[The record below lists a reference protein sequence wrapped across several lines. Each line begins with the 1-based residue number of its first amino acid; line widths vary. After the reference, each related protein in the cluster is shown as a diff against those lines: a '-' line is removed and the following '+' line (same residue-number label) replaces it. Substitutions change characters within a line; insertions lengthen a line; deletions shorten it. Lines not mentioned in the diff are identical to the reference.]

1 MKTFLLAVGLLFVLL
16 IILVV
21 LLPFLIDL
29 NKYQTRYL
37 PMIEDALNRKVTLS
51 DIKLTIV
58 PRLGVRVAGFTV
70 MDDPAFDSG
79 PFASLSSLDVGVK
92 LLPLL
97 SGRVEV
103 EEIVLEEPVITVIKN
118 RQGVMNISTL
128 GKQGPK
134 MPEAPKEAPPPE
146 VEGPLRALAMLAV
159 DRVSLSGGKLM
170 YLDQS
175 APKPTNLTIQD
186 LQVLLQSVRL
196 GEMPRLHLAA
206 VVQPYN
212 IPVRLDGIAGPL
224 TETLDL
230 QTVNADIAVGKIAL
244 AVKGRAVGG
253 RANATLTSPMINT
266 ADLPVA
272 LPLAKPVRIKDL
284 HIEAETTYPLKG
296 HVDPLE
302 IATVKTLRCAVVLGD
317 SIINVNGSLLGGE
330 AKVTASSSVINTA
343 DLPVSVPLRKP
354 IDVKDLTLAAEVKGR
369 EATMENLSLKLF
381 GGQLVSEAAVMLTSR
396 HQPFEGKVALQ
407 GIQLGPVVDALTE
420 RISAGGTAAAQLS
433 VRGRG
438 LSMSE
443 LTNAL
448 EGTGSFA
455 VKDGTIE
462 GVNLLQEAL
471 ALLKAA
477 GIKLDATK
485 ATVFSTIEGHVAI
498 ADGVMTLNRFLLDSH
513 DYQATATGTIGF
525 NQALN
530 LKVTLNLSE
539 ALSRQIARGAP
550 AARLAMTGGRMTV
563 PMLVRGTVQT
573 PSYALDT
580 KAVAGKIQERVKEQV
595 KETVGEIL
603 KDQKLD
609 LEKGKEALKKLFG
622 R

>member
-1 MKTFLLAVGLLFVLL
+1 
-16 IILVV
+16 
-21 LLPFLIDL
+21 
-29 NKYQTRYL
+29 
-37 PMIEDALNRKVTLS
+37 
-51 DIKLTIV
+51 
-58 PRLGVRVAGFTV
+58 
-70 MDDPAFDSG
+70 
-79 PFASLSSLDVGVK
+79 
-92 LLPLL
+92 
-97 SGRVEV
+97 
-103 EEIVLEEPVITVIKN
+103 
-118 RQGVMNISTL
+118 
-128 GKQGPK
+128 
-134 MPEAPKEAPPPE
+134 
-146 VEGPLRALAMLAV
+146 
-159 DRVSLSGGKLM
+159 
-170 YLDQS
+170 
-175 APKPTNLTIQD
+175 
-186 LQVLLQSVRL
+186 
-196 GEMPRLHLAA
+196 
-206 VVQPYN
+206 
-212 IPVRLDGIAGPL
+212 
-224 TETLDL
+224 
-230 QTVNADIAVGKIAL
+230 
-244 AVKGRAVGG
+244 
-253 RANATLTSPMINT
+253 
-266 ADLPVA
+266 
-272 LPLAKPVRIKDL
+272 
-284 HIEAETTYPLKG
+284 
-296 HVDPLE
+296 
-302 IATVKTLRCAVVLGD
+302 
-317 SIINVNGSLLGGE
+317 
-330 AKVTASSSVINTA
+330 
-343 DLPVSVPLRKP
+343 
-354 IDVKDLTLAAEVKGR
+354 
-369 EATMENLSLKLF
+369 
-381 GGQLVSEAAVMLTSR
+381 
-396 HQPFEGKVALQ
+396 
-407 GIQLGPVVDALTE
+407 LTE

-485 ATVFSTIEGHVAI
+485 ATVFSTIEGHVA
-498 ADGVMTLNRFLLDSH
+498 MTLNRFLLDSH